1 MDDFGDKLNAIL
13 NDPAA
18 LSRIGELAKSVMGGE
33 AARGEPEPALDP
45 GLISRVMGLLKRNG
59 VKSEE
64 RALLEAMKPFLSERR
79 REKMDKAM
87 KLARLSGLAGI
98 AAAEFGLGEKEE
110 GDVYPL

>member
-33 AARGEPEPALDP
+33 AERGEPEPELDP

-64 RALLEAMKPFLSERR
+64 RALLEAMK
-79 REKMDKAM
+79 
-87 KLARLSGLAGI
+87 LARLAGLAGI

-110 GDVYPL
+110 GDV

>member
-33 AARGEPEPALDP
+33 SEKHEGSEEIDP
-45 GLISRVMGLLKRNG
+45 GLIKRVMGLLKRNG

-87 KLARLSGLAGI
+87 KLARLAGLAGI
-98 AAAEFGLGEKEE
+98 AAAEFGLGE
-110 GDVYPL
+110 GDSDV

>member
-18 LSRIGELAKSVMGGE
+18 LARIGELAKSIMGGE
-33 AARGEPEPALDP
+33 AERGEPEPELDP

-87 KLARLSGLAGI
+87 KLARLAGLAGI

-110 GDVYPL
+110 GDV

>member
-18 LSRIGELAKSVMGGE
+18 LARIGELAKSVMGGE
-33 AARGEPEPALDP
+33 AERGEPEPELDP

-64 RALLEAMKPFLSERR
+64 RALLEAMK
-79 REKMDKAM
+79 
-87 KLARLSGLAGI
+87 LARLAGLAGI

-110 GDVYPL
+110 GDV